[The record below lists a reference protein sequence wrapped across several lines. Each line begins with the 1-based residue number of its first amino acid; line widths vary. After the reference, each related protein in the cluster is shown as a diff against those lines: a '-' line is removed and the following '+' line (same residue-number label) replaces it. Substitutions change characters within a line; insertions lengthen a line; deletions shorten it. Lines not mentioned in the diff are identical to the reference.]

1 MKQERIRARK
11 RLAKLEAIKFI
22 SNEFDEHAKD
32 RKEKKKR
39 IKTLE
44 DCLINRSKQIDN
56 LFGQFK
62 KQEQHSRDNC
72 LLLHGFP
79 KNRNEKLMV
88 CVLLHEMNNLNYRS

>member
-11 RLAKLEAIKFI
+11 RLAKLETIKFI

-44 DCLINRSKQIDN
+44 DC
-56 LFGQFK
+56 
-62 KQEQHSRDNC
+62 
-72 LLLHGFP
+72 
-79 KNRNEKLMV
+79 
-88 CVLLHEMNNLNYRS
+88 